1 MPLPLYLL
9 AVALF
14 AMGTSEFMLAGLL
27 PDIAADVGVPVAT
40 AGLLTSAFAIG
51 MVVGAPLMAGLARR
65 WPRRSSLLGFLG
77 LFLIAHVLG
86 ACTSSFT
93 VLLASRII
101 AALANAGFLAVALTA
116 ATELVPPDRKGRALS
131 VLLAGTTVATIA
143 GVPAGALLGT
153 LIDWRAT
160 FWGMA
165 MLCLP
170 SALGVVSG
178 IPAKAEHGIPAET
191 VRDIT
196 AEVDRGITAETG
208 GILARTERLD
218 EPAGPDLRRELTALR
233 RPRLLLVLLLGA
245 LVNAATFGTFTF
257 LAPIVTDVAG
267 LDPLWVSVVLVLFG
281 LGSFVGVTVAGRLS
295 DQRPGVVVAVGGPLL
310 LGGWVTLGLTA
321 SDPIALLILAFTQG
335 ALSFSLGSTL
345 IARVLYEAAEAPT
358 MAGSY
363 ATAALNV
370 GATAGPMIAAATLH
384 TWLAYLGPVW
394 TSSALVAVALLL
406 TLPFRQAFDRSEHKG
421 ETRQVTATRRT
432 TLSVDGTSSDSA
444 GSGGPTNG

>member
-1 MPLPLYLL
+1 M
-9 AVALF
+9 ALF

-27 PDIAADVGVPVAT
+27 PDIAADFGVPVST

-77 LFLIAHVLG
+77 LFLAAHVLG
-86 ACTSSFT
+86 ACTGSFT
-93 VLLASRII
+93 VLLATRVI

-116 ATELVPPDRKGRALS
+116 AAELVPSDRKGRALA

-143 GVPAGALLGT
+143 GVPGGALLGT
-153 LIDWRAT
+153 LLDWRAT

-165 MLCLP
+165 VLCLP
-170 SALGVVSG
+170 SALGIVRG
-178 IPAKAEHGIPAET
+178 IPAK
-191 VRDIT
+191 
-196 AEVDRGITAETG
+196 
-208 GILARTERLD
+208 TEQPNG
-218 EPAGPDLRRELTALR
+218 PAGPDLRQELTELQ
-233 RPRLLLVLLLGA
+233 RPRLILVLLLGA

-267 LDPLWVSVVLVLFG
+267 LDPLWVSAVLVLFG

-310 LGGWVTLGLTA
+310 LGGWVALGLVA
-321 SDPIALLILAFTQG
+321 FNPIALLILAFTQG
-335 ALSFSLGSTL
+335 ALSFGLGSTL
-345 IARVLYEAAEAPT
+345 IARVLYEAAGAPT

-370 GATAGPMIAAATLH
+370 GATAGPVIAAATLS
-384 TWLAYLGPVW
+384 TWLAERGPVW
-394 TSSALVAVALLL
+394 ASGALVAVALLL
-406 TLPFRQAFDRSEHKG
+406 ALLFRQALEH
-421 ETRQVTATRRT
+421 
-432 TLSVDGTSSDSA
+432 SDYE
-444 GSGGPTNG
+444 GSMR